1 MQAGTMFDAVHM
13 RRRDVIKA
21 LGATGA
27 ASSVSWPLRV
37 RAQQP
42 MPVIG
47 ILHGGA
53 ADAFSKQIAVLRQ
66 GLRDGGYIEGQ
77 NVAIEFRWA
86 DSRADLLPKL
96 ADDLVQR
103 RVAVIVALGGNAPA
117 LAAKA
122 ATTTIPIVFNTGAD
136 PVRAGLVTSLNRP
149 GGNVTGVSFLVEQ
162 LGSKMLGLLRE
173 LAPNATT
180 FGLLIN
186 PKNPNASRQIA
197 DTQAAAQA
205 LRTQLQIVNAAQ
217 PGDLDKAFASLAERR
232 VGGLVLGADPL
243 FAGVGA
249 RIIELAAKHRIPTA
263 YYRREYAEAG
273 GLMSYGTSANE
284 SYSQVGAYVARILK
298 GAKPHDLPVFQVVK
312 FEFILNLKTAK
323 ALDLD
328 VPPGLSARA
337 DEVIE

>member
-1 MQAGTMFDAVHM
+1 MQ
-13 RRRDVIKA
+13 RREFITL
-21 LGATGA
+21 LGGA
-27 ASSVSWPLRV
+27 AASWPLV
-37 RAQQP
+37 GHAQQP

-53 ADAFSKQIAVLRQ
+53 ANAFSKQIAFMRQ
-66 GLRDGGYIEGQ
+66 GLRDGGYVEGQ
-77 NVAIEFRWA
+77 NVTIEFRWA

-96 ADDLVQR
+96 ADDLIQR

-173 LAPNATT
+173 LVPNATT

-197 DTQAAAQA
+197 DTQAAAKA
-205 LRTQLQIVNAAQ
+205 LRVRLQIVSAAQ
-217 PGDLDKAFASLAERR
+217 PDDIDKAFASLAEQR
-232 VGGLVLGADPL
+232 VGGLVLGGDPL
-243 FAGVGA
+243 FAGVAA

-263 YYRREYAEAG
+263 YYRREFTEAG
-273 GLMSYGTSANE
+273 GLMSYGTSA
-284 SYSQVGAYVARILK
+284 S
-298 GAKPHDLPVFQVVK
+298 
-312 FEFILNLKTAK
+312 
-323 ALDLD
+323 
-328 VPPGLSARA
+328 
-337 DEVIE
+337 EVLFSSRCLCGSHS